1 MNNIFQRI
9 VKRQARVYFLI
20 LYFSFLGNYVWGAE
34 PFTTPQIG
42 NEGVSSKDSRSNHVF
57 RAQRVDGKYLL
68 YLNKLILGA
77 EKKGG
82 PYLSPAQF
90 PNIAIKVKT
99 VHAPGHQV
107 SIELLDALLAFLS
120 GRGFSS
126 DQIMIVDRDHKSL
139 IRAGFYST
147 GKKNCFYGKYRTYS
161 SSSSIY
167 FDPEWF
173 HDSPMPPTAH
183 DRSRFFLDF
192 PKERKKRMEEERKSY
207 LPGILFLKDVFWINL
222 SVATDHMNLGI
233 DGASSNITT
242 GAISNYQRFLDKPT
256 LGPAAV
262 TEILA
267 IPEIWEKRIYSIL
280 DLSQYQFANGGQ
292 FDAEFLASHPTLL
305 LSENPISIDF
315 TALSVLKDI
324 RRKNGFIERDE
335 TQLLLFKYAK
345 ELGLGEMN
353 KVRVFDV
360 F

>member
-20 LYFSFLGNYVWGAE
+20 LYFSYLGNYIWGAE

-161 SSSSIY
+161 SSSRFTLILNGFTIAQCLPQPMIVLGFSSII
-167 FDPEWF
+167 
-173 HDSPMPPTAH
+173 
-183 DRSRFFLDF
+183 
-192 PKERKKRMEEERKSY
+192 PKKEKSGWKKK
-207 LPGILFLKDVFWINL
+207 
-222 SVATDHMNLGI
+222 
-233 DGASSNITT
+233 
-242 GAISNYQRFLDKPT
+242 
-256 LGPAAV
+256 
-262 TEILA
+262 
-267 IPEIWEKRIYSIL
+267 EKVI
-280 DLSQYQFANGGQ
+280 
-292 FDAEFLASHPTLL
+292 FLAY
-305 LSENPISIDF
+305 F
-315 TALSVLKDI
+315 
-324 RRKNGFIERDE
+324 F
-335 TQLLLFKYAK
+335 
-345 ELGLGEMN
+345 
-353 KVRVFDV
+353 
-360 F
+360 